1 MSYSIEWLFLCPF
14 YLLFGFLICHKIPE
28 MASNRQ
34 VSLTIRIN
42 GKEVRNTLQGVG
54 AEIGRLRSDLSK
66 INESDPNF
74 KPKTE
79 ELKKARQRY
88 AEINR
93 EINGLPKLM
102 KAASDSFEAQKHKV
116 EQLRKELDN
125 MSRSSVEYKNK
136 IREYRQEQ
144 KKLDDLNIEMTG
156 KPTFWE
162 RMAKGVNL
170 FTAVGGLLSLRMMQ
184 QGARQLI
191 SLSAICRILER
202 KYS

>member
-1 MSYSIEWLFLCPF
+1 
-14 YLLFGFLICHKIPE
+14 

-42 GKEVRNTLQGVG
+42 GKEVKNTLQGVG
-54 AEIGRLRSDLSK
+54 EEIGRLRNDLRK

-74 KPKTE
+74 KTKTE

-88 AEINR
+88 VELNR

-144 KKLDDLNIEMTG
+144 KNSK
-156 KPTFWE
+156 
-162 RMAKGVNL
+162 RMIIL
-170 FTAVGGLLSLRMMQ
+170 F
-184 QGARQLI
+184 
-191 SLSAICRILER
+191 
-202 KYS
+202 